1 MIILKYDLELIIEEN
16 IMIYTRDLTSDYN
29 FTYKNNN
36 IDSFTE
42 TRFIS
47 LGNDSLH
54 EIDSTENISSWKIFR
69 QENGVI
75 FIRAIITNDIDMFSR
90 IIYRF
95 EGVFLTYNTFYKYSE
110 DVIINTLENVLESIL
125 NNNTEDNKYLNAAIQ
140 EINTPELTSIGELFK
155 DEFGQLWVNKNGNYY
170 KLVDFAGNHLMEEN
184 SLKREKNKL

>member
-47 LGNDSLH
+47 LVNDSLH

-110 DVIINTLENVLESIL
+110 DVIISTLENVLESIL
-125 NNNTEDNKYLNAAIQ
+125 HNNTEDDKYLNAETQ
-140 EINTPELTSIGELFK
+140 EINTPELTSVGELFK

>member
-1 MIILKYDLELIIEEN
+1 MIVLRYDLELIIEEN
-16 IMIYTRDLTSDYN
+16 IMIYTRDLNSDYN

-54 EIDSTENISSWKIFR
+54 EISSTENISSWKIFR

-75 FIRAIITNDIDMFSR
+75 FIRAVITDDTDMFSR

-125 NNNTEDNKYLNAAIQ
+125 VKPKDDKYSNVEIQ
-140 EINTPELTSIGELFK
+140 EINTPQLTLIGELYK
-155 DEFGQLWVNKNGNYY
+155 DEFGQLWVTRNGNYY
-170 KLVDFAGNHLMEEN
+170 KLVDFAGNNLMEEN
-184 SLKREKNKL
+184 SLKRVKNKL